1 MALGGQTTNATG
13 ARNMGSAWVIRAGR
27 TGERETWAL
36 QHGVSGGGWKEVADL
51 TDCTTKERI
60 AAAVHTAFPNEKPG
74 MLNNALG
81 QLLALRTRIVP
92 GDLLVM
98 PMKTTRQIAFGRVT
112 GGYLY
117 RADEPDTDKRHVV
130 PVEWQRTD
138 LPRASVKQDL
148 LFTLGSSLSIFAP
161 TKNNAVARLEHLL
174 ATGVDQGHAAAL
186 GGRTATTST
195 ASPADTGAETD
206 VDSPELTANIE
217 EVAADQIT
225 ARVAEE
231 FAGHG
236 LATLITAI
244 LSAEGYHCTQSPPGP
259 DGGIDIA
266 AGRGPLGLD
275 SPRVLAQVKSGGQ
288 IGSPVVSQLHGVMA
302 THGAEQ
308 GLLVAWGGLSKQAR
322 EALRNQRMRVRV
334 WEASEVVDAVLRTY
348 DRLPE
353 SIRTQLPLKRVWMLS
368 DGRL

>member
-1 MALGGQTTNATG
+1 MS
-13 ARNMGSAWVIRAGR
+13 SAWVIRAGR
-27 TGERETWAL
+27 IGEREGWAL
-36 QHGVSGGGWKEVADL
+36 QNGVSGGGWKEVADL
-51 TDCTTKERI
+51 TNCTRKEKI
-60 AAAVHTAFPNEKPG
+60 AAAVRTAFPNEKPG

-81 QLLALRTRIVP
+81 QLMALRTRIAP

-98 PMKTTRQIAFGRVT
+98 PMKTTKQIAFGRVT
-112 GGYLY
+112 GGYTY
-117 RADEPDTDKRHVV
+117 RADEADTDKRHVV
-130 PVEWQRTD
+130 TVAWQRTD
-138 LPRASVKQDL
+138 LPRAAVKQDL

-161 TKNNAVARLEHLL
+161 TKNHAVARLEHLL
-174 ATGVDQGHAAAL
+174 ATGTDPGRAAASP
-186 GGRTATTST
+186 GAAVGI
-195 ASPADTGAETD
+195 ASASLADTGAETD
-206 VDSPELTANIE
+206 VDTPELTANIE

-225 ARVAEE
+225 ARIAEE

-236 LATLITAI
+236 LATLVTAI
-244 LSAEGYHCTQSPPGP
+244 LSVEGYHCTQSPPGP

-275 SPRVLAQVKSGGQ
+275 SPRLLAQVKSGGQ

-322 EALRNQRMRVRV
+322 DTLRNQRMRVRV
-334 WEASEVVDAVLRTY
+334 WESSDVVDAVLRTY

-353 SIRTQLPLKRVWMLS
+353 SIRTQVPLKRVWMLS
-368 DGRL
+368 DAI